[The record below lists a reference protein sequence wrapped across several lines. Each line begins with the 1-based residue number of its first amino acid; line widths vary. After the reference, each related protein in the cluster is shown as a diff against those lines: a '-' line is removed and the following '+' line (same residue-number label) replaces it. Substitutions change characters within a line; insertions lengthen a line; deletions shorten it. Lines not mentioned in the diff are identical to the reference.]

1 MKPENALFHVGHRER
16 LRQKFLDNK
25 LADYELLELL
35 LSFVIP
41 RRDVRPLAR
50 GLIARFGG
58 LAPVFTAPIENLME
72 YKGMGRNTAIF
83 IKAIQQIMICGY
95 RETLDRQKIFHDEKV
110 LANYCKMQLAGKQV
124 EEFHLLYL
132 GADWRLLSDDLH
144 SVGTSDWAAVYPR
157 EIVKRALDL
166 NARYVV
172 MLHNHPT
179 PNMSFSSQDIEITTE
194 VQNKLAAVDIT
205 LHDHYVVSGGIIYSA
220 RNLFLLN

>member
-1 MKPENALFHVGHRER
+1 MKPEDALFHVGHRER

-50 GLIARFGG
+50 GLIAHFGG
-58 LAPVFTAPIENLME
+58 LGPVFTAPIENLME
-72 YKGMGRNTAIF
+72 YKGLGRNTAIF

-95 RETLDRQKIFHDEKV
+95 RETLDRQKIFHDEKI